1 MSTGRYKNASEI
13 IRTGLRLPEDEESK
27 FLSLKTS
34 ILEGLDSGL
43 SLDFNQVNHLAK
55 IKANMDL
62 NGKVYIQISIVGK

>member
-55 IKANMDL
+55 IKVNMDL